1 MTESTQRMQF
11 TDSGF
16 AWIVTAM
23 SFFVLY
29 AVNSNFIS
37 LGPLL
42 PDLLSHFQVSQ
53 AMLGMLASVR
63 IVICDAASGTLVG
76 PLERKLGC
84 RPLVMVGLALSAAG
98 YVAAAFVDNYY
109 IFLLMFSVIPGLGL
123 AGAYIPSNVI
133 VHQYHSKG
141 RALASGLSSVGL
153 SFSTFTFPVLMR
165 LTIRSFGWRASLVM
179 LAAIQVQMVAAAMI
193 FMPNPDLKVK
203 PTQTP
208 IYTSDN
214 IDNSLCADKNGGET
228 PSQPELNKTPAKK
241 CNLDCS
247 IFKNPAFLLFLFAF
261 PFADCGGAVYVT
273 FALQRAVYQG
283 INPLSASLVLS
294 VFGLCSVVGRASSGF
309 IANLKCT
316 RRAFQAAGCV
326 FAAGVVTASSM
337 FAGSSLLLHSI
348 FAGCFGF
355 MNGAQH
361 SLYSTLLVDIIGLD
375 ELARGMGIVQM
386 VKCAMAAVCLP
397 IAGYLFDVTQNYAAS
412 FLAAGSAMVGGSILY
427 ACSGLANHRRK
438 RSMPPMLE

>member
-1 MTESTQRMQF
+1 MTESTRRMQF

-76 PLERKLGC
+76 PLVRKLGC

-98 YVAAAFVDNYY
+98 YVAAAFVDDYY

-193 FMPNPDLKVK
+193 FMPNPDLKMTLNLETRVMRTVAKRERLRPYHSLK
-203 PTQTP
+203 PVRIRDAVERLSGPLKTADDVVDLEPQSSAKFACRYNKLLPKDRLYSFSGLLQTASRTSP
-208 IYTSDN
+208 LSDN
-214 IDNSLCADKNGGET
+214 AASHHIS
-228 PSQPELNKTPAKK
+228 PSFEELE
-241 CNLDCS
+241 
-247 IFKNPAFLLFLFAF
+247 
-261 PFADCGGAVYVT
+261 G
-273 FALQRAVYQG
+273 
-283 INPLSASLVLS
+283 LSA
-294 VFGLCSVVGRASSGF
+294 FGRDRLW
-309 IANLKCT
+309 
-316 RRAFQAAGCV
+316 
-326 FAAGVVTASSM
+326 
-337 FAGSSLLLHSI
+337 
-348 FAGCFGF
+348 
-355 MNGAQH
+355 
-361 SLYSTLLVDIIGLD
+361 
-375 ELARGMGIVQM
+375 VQK
-386 VKCAMAAVCLP
+386 V
-397 IAGYLFDVTQNYAAS
+397 QQ
-412 FLAAGSAMVGGSILY
+412 
-427 ACSGLANHRRK
+427 
-438 RSMPPMLE
+438 